1 MKVRKNVKWLVVFL
15 LVVILVGAWTLPV
28 IFAASGN
35 TPRGAED
42 VKKKI
47 EEQKKKIAELN
58 RELDELTRELNRLAA
73 KKGGVYTKLSVVK
86 GRIAELEK
94 QEEQLSAEINALDAR
109 LKRLEVDKNLY
120 LKKVNEK
127 EKEMAIRI
135 LAWYKYSKYGWVSYL
150 GNIQNFT
157 QFMRNNYEMMLIVNM
172 DRDILAEYNLKVQK
186 LKDIEDEIDKLRQ
199 ERQSKIAEIN
209 KIVAELEPQYK
220 EYSRI
225 YTSLSAEYSKNL
237 ARRNKLIA
245 YKEKEEQV
253 LYQLLA
259 LLEAYQGD
267 AKFTGFIWPMR
278 GVLTAK
284 FGWRVHPIY
293 HRKMFHNGI
302 DIAAPFGTPIKAA
315 ASGVVAYA
323 GWFGGYGYTVILT
336 HPNGFYTLYA
346 HLSRYVVK
354 EGQKVYQGQVIAY
367 EGSTGWSTG
376 PHLHFA
382 VYRKIG
388 GKKEFVDP
396 MKYLPPMP

>member
-1 MKVRKNVKWLVVFL
+1 MRKKWTILIAILLSLSFILASGSVVF
-15 LVVILVGAWTLPV
+15 
-28 IFAASGN
+28 ASN
-35 TPRGAED
+35 KVSSADD

-47 EEQKKKIAELN
+47 EEQKKKIEQLN
-58 RELDELTRELNRLAA
+58 RELEELTRELNRLAA
-73 KKGGVYTKLSVVK
+73 RKGGIYSKLYSVQQQIK
-86 GRIAELEK
+86 ELEAK
-94 QEEQLSAEINALDAR
+94 QEQLASEVDELDAR

-120 LKKVNEK
+120 LKKVDEK
-127 EKEMAIRI
+127 RKDMAIRV
-135 LAWYKYSKYGWVSYL
+135 LAWYKYSKYGWTTYL
-150 GNIQNFT
+150 GNIRNFT
-157 QFMRNNYEMMLIVNM
+157 EFMRDNYEMMLVVDM
-172 DRDILAEYNLKVQK
+172 DRNILAEYTLKVQK
-186 LKDIEDEIDKLRQ
+186 LKEIESQIVALRE
-199 ERQSKIAEIN
+199 ERQKKIDELN

-237 ARRNKLIA
+237 AKKRKLIA

-259 LLEAYQGD
+259 LLEAYKGD
-267 AKFTGFIWPMR
+267 SKFTGFIWPMT

-284 FGWRVHPIY
+284 FGWRIHPIY
-293 HRKMFHNGI
+293 HTKMFHYGI

-315 ASGVVAYA
+315 ASGIVAYA
-323 GWFGGYGYTVILT
+323 GWFGGYGYTVILA

-346 HLSRYVVK
+346 HLSKYIVR

-382 VYRKIG
+382 IYRKIG

-396 MKYLPPMP
+396 LKYLPPMP

>member
-1 MKVRKNVKWLVVFL
+1 MRKKWTILIAILLSLSFILASGSVVF
-15 LVVILVGAWTLPV
+15 
-28 IFAASGN
+28 ASN
-35 TPRGAED
+35 KVSSADD

-47 EEQKKKIAELN
+47 EEQKKKIEQLN
-58 RELDELTRELNRLAA
+58 RELEELTRELNRLAA
-73 KKGGVYTKLSVVK
+73 QKGGIYSKLYSVQQQIK
-86 GRIAELEK
+86 ELEAK
-94 QEEQLSAEINALDAR
+94 QEQLASEVDELDAR

-120 LKKVNEK
+120 LKKVDEK
-127 EKEMAIRI
+127 QKDMAIRV
-135 LAWYKYSKYGWVSYL
+135 LAWYKYSKYGWTTYL
-150 GNIQNFT
+150 GNIRNFT
-157 QFMRNNYEMMLIVNM
+157 EFMRDNYEMMLVVDM
-172 DRDILAEYNLKVQK
+172 DRNILAEYTLKVQK
-186 LKDIEDEIDKLRQ
+186 LKEIESQIVALRE
-199 ERQSKIAEIN
+199 ERQKKIDELN

-237 ARRNKLIA
+237 AKKRKLIA

-259 LLEAYQGD
+259 LLEAYKGD
-267 AKFTGFIWPMR
+267 GKFTGFIWPMT

-284 FGWRVHPIY
+284 FGWRIHPIY
-293 HRKMFHNGI
+293 HTKMFHYGI

-315 ASGVVAYA
+315 ASGIVAYA
-323 GWFGGYGYTVILT
+323 GWFGGYGYTVILA

-346 HLSRYVVK
+346 HLSKYIVR

-382 VYRKIG
+382 IYRKIG

-396 MKYLPPMP
+396 LKYLPPMP